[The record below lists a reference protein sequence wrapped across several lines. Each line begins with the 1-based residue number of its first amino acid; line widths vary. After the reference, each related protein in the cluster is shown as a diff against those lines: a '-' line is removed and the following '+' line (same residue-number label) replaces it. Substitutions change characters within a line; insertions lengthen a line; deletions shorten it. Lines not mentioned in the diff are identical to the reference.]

1 MADSILRLKVES
13 QEYDNKLKQAT
24 NGLTRY
30 VDECRKV
37 GGTLEVVEKETL
49 DYVRALGQMDTTSRT
64 ATGKLAEMKKTFVEL
79 SAQYK
84 QMTDEEK
91 ASPFG
96 KALAQSL
103 DQLKGRIRESKTQL
117 DDVNKSIN
125 GSGGLTGALESLAN
139 KFGTNIQSLASWGTA
154 LAACKVGLDVAKDAF
169 FASEATV
176 DEWGRVMDSS
186 KSLYEGFLT
195 ALNTG
200 DISGYLSRIDSI
212 VQAAREAYNEL
223 DRLGTMRTIQAPQMS
238 AQQTENERLRMMIQ
252 TGRYIAPVDGRRASM
267 QNGQIL
273 TPDQIQRIEK
283 QLQNGMQKV
292 VSLVGNE
299 VSQTNKAIDAVYNR
313 QAQELGMS
321 LKEFRKGTSSMAEFD
336 KRMAG
341 YEQYQKWRSENY
353 YTDNW
358 GNRRVKEG
366 NPYQEYS
373 KWGTFRVDGDRY
385 NDLVKL
391 IQQRDQQAGQAY
403 GMQSQ
408 AYRTMNRAEGVT
420 LRQIMGGG
428 SGGSSSSGGGSQVT
442 PLADILLQS
451 FNKSNGKIDANGLLE
466 QPSAG
471 GSSLF
476 RLMQAQHEKELSK
489 NSLDSRADFEEGWD
503 RVKSLIENREDPY
516 KEYKKQLAVMDT
528 MAGNIGNIMSGIN
541 KMGIELPQGLTA
553 IVEGTQSIISIITSI
568 MTLVSIISSL
578 TAIKSTPILGWL
590 LAEGGIVGGSRGKH
604 PIHAA
609 TGTVVPGS
617 NYSGDMVPAMLNSGE
632 LVLNRAQQGNLASQ
646 LEGGGMNNLQL
657 EAIVT
662 GEQLRFVLN
671 TNSRRRGMGEYV
683 TSTNV

>member
-1 MADSILRLKVES
+1 
-13 QEYDNKLKQAT
+13 
-24 NGLTRY
+24 
-30 VDECRKV
+30 
-37 GGTLEVVEKETL
+37 
-49 DYVRALGQMDTTSRT
+49 
-64 ATGKLAEMKKTFVEL
+64 
-79 SAQYK
+79 
-84 QMTDEEK
+84 
-91 ASPFG
+91 
-96 KALAQSL
+96 
-103 DQLKGRIRESKTQL
+103 
-117 DDVNKSIN
+117 
-125 GSGGLTGALESLAN
+125 
-139 KFGTNIQSLASWGTA
+139 
-154 LAACKVGLDVAKDAF
+154 
-169 FASEATV
+169 
-176 DEWGRVMDSS
+176 
-186 KSLYEGFLT
+186 
-195 ALNTG
+195 
-200 DISGYLSRIDSI
+200 
-212 VQAAREAYNEL
+212 
-223 DRLGTMRTIQAPQMS
+223 
-238 AQQTENERLRMMIQ
+238 
-252 TGRYIAPVDGRRASM
+252 
-267 QNGQIL
+267 
-273 TPDQIQRIEK
+273 
-283 QLQNGMQKV
+283 
-292 VSLVGNE
+292 
-299 VSQTNKAIDAVYNR
+299 
-313 QAQELGMS
+313 MS

-428 SGGSSSSGGGSQVT
+428 SGGRSSSGGGSQVT
-442 PLADILLQS
+442 SLADILLQS
-451 FNKSNGKIDANGLLE
+451 FNKSNGNIDPNGLLE

-503 RVKSLIENREDPY
+503 RVKNLIENREDPY
-516 KEYKKQLAVMDT
+516 KEYKKQLAVMAT
-528 MAGNIGNIMSGIN
+528 MAGNLGNIMSGIN